1 MFSRSYSKIQ
11 EIKPHFLSNT
21 CLCNWC
27 FFQYVIHYIIF
38 RRILN
43 KRKFT
48 EAEKNLVKEMK
59 RIGSNFM
66 FGSDIYNAESLK
78 NSRFD
83 VRNGSKSPVTSKMEL
98 FATLVKGFKLLSIVS
113 KSSALYAS
121 GFLGLLLNLIV
132 TSSHQEMI

>member
-1 MFSRSYSKIQ
+1 M
-11 EIKPHFLSNT
+11 
-21 CLCNWC
+21 
-27 FFQYVIHYIIF
+27 
-38 RRILN
+38 N

-66 FGSDIYNAESLK
+66 FDSDIYNGESLK

-83 VRNGSKSPVTSKMEL
+83 VRNGSKSPVKSKMEL